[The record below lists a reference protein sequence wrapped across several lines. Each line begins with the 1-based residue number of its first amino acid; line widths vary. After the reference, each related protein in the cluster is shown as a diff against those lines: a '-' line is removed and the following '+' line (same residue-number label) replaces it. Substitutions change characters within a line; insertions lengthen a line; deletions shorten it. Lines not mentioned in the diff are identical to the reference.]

1 MFLITMVNYDKLFK
15 KYYKK
20 EGANLTA
27 QPKTHKA
34 EKSSNQSRK
43 QRRLQASQKH
53 RYLILQQL
61 KKEVP
66 FHITKT
72 QTEQIKYW
80 ITTFNDNFK
89 NFHRKASEETIIL
102 ALILI
107 QHKQANPKIQIER
120 YSISKKYKLT
130 LPKFT
135 LIQNRLIF
143 YLMGTTEL
151 TYTLK
156 IKEIHENKPNTKRR

>member
-1 MFLITMVNYDKLFK
+1 MSNIESLLN

-61 KKEVP
+61 KKE
-66 FHITKT
+66 
-72 QTEQIKYW
+72 Q
-80 ITTFNDNFK
+80 
-89 NFHRKASEETIIL
+89 
-102 ALILI
+102 
-107 QHKQANPKIQIER
+107 
-120 YSISKKYKLT
+120 
-130 LPKFT
+130 
-135 LIQNRLIF
+135 
-143 YLMGTTEL
+143 
-151 TYTLK
+151 
-156 IKEIHENKPNTKRR
+156 EI